1 MRITSQGQ
9 VTIPADILEKAG
21 IQPDTEVELAYEG
34 DGRVVL
40 FQAKKAE
47 SESRPGAKSRG
58 EMVVEHLRRF
68 GREHPINMTTDEI
81 MALTRGED

>member
-1 MRITSQGQ
+1 MRVTSKGQ

-21 IQPDTEVELAYEG
+21 ILPDTDVDFTYEG

-40 FQAKKAE
+40 VQAKKVE
-47 SESRPGAKSRG
+47 SEPNAKSRG

-68 GREHPINMTTDEI
+68 GREHPIDMTTDEI
-81 MALTRGED
+81 MALTRGDD